1 MTTEG
6 PRLSDTDCA
15 YLAGMIDQSGWIRVR
30 RSGRGSK
37 ASRPLVLYIGK
48 LNSEQ
53 AKWIRD
59 RLGDRVTLEMGT
71 PRWRADF
78 VTPNDSAVVLA
89 LVSPFLLTFKE
100 KAKLM
105 FRYARTSCSPG
116 GRLTPEQ
123 ISERASIEADL
134 ALLRKRGA

>member
-78 VTPNDSAVVLA
+78 VTPNDSAVVLRHQ
-89 LVSPFLLTFKE
+89 P
-100 KAKLM
+100 
-105 FRYARTSCSPG
+105 
-116 GRLTPEQ
+116 
-123 ISERASIEADL
+123 ADEVL
-134 ALLRKRGA
+134 IIRGANGAERRREPLSAEGAGAAAFA